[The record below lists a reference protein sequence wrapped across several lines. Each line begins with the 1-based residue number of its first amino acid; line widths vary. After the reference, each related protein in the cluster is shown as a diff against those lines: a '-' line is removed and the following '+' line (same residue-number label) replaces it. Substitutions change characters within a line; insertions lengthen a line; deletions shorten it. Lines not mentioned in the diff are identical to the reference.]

1 MNCRRIEEMIPLYV
15 EGDLETDR
23 AELVSAHLKSCVAC
37 SRLAGGF
44 NESQEWLHSYT
55 PPAFDSTFFDGLR
68 NGVLSQIEDEKAR
81 PSFFQLI
88 AARWRWDTALAAA
101 LLLVI
106 LSGLAFYTYQR
117 GFRTGAPPEQI
128 AGDPSQPG
136 EVPAPQDKPEPIN
149 EDRQRIAAPQ
159 PQHRHSTIRDA
170 VAEVI
175 GPAQPESIVG
185 LPPDLGIPLPTES
198 NIEGTAFSQ
207 ADPAQ
212 GETQPL
218 VKAPPTSEV
227 MTRIEIQTSD
237 PTIRIIWF
245 APNNVEKNSGRRS
258 TDT

>member
-1 MNCRRIEEMIPLYV
+1 MNCRGIQEMIPLYV

-23 AELVSAHLKSCVAC
+23 AESVSAHLKSCVAC

-68 NGVLSQIEDEKAR
+68 NGVLAKIGDEKAR
-81 PSFFQLI
+81 PSFFQLR
-88 AARWRWDTALAAA
+88 AAHLRWDLALAAA

-117 GFRTGAPPEQI
+117 SLRAAPQQF
-128 AGDPSQPG
+128 AGGPSQPG
-136 EVPAPQDKPEPIN
+136 EVPAPQEAPKPTN
-149 EDRQRIAAPQ
+149 EDPKKTPGPA
-159 PQHRHSTIRDA
+159 PQHRHSSLRDA

-185 LPPDLGIPLPTES
+185 LPPDLGFPLPTDA
-198 NIEGTAFSQ
+198 NIDGTAVSQ